1 MAYQMLAVAVGW
13 HVYEL
18 TSSPLHLGLI
28 GLAQFLPS
36 IALVLVVGHV
46 ADRFDR
52 RLIAR
57 TSMAVGAGACLVLV
71 AASAGGTI
79 AEGVIFA
86 VITLIGAARA
96 FQNPAVASLLP
107 ALVPKEDLARAVASS
122 ASATQTAVI
131 AGPALGG
138 FLYVAGPAIVY
149 ATCAALYLVG
159 VILIARIR
167 IHHVPPPPEP
177 TTLASLF
184 GGISFIRSRP
194 IMLGAISLDMV
205 AVLLGGASALL
216 PIYARDI
223 LHTGPWGLGLLR
235 SATAVGALATALWL
249 ARHPLEGG
257 LGRKMFAGVAA
268 FGVSTIVFGLSQAF
282 VLSFAALV
290 VMGAADMVSVVIR
303 QSLVQLGTPDATRG
317 RVNAMNTMFIGAS
330 NQLGE
335 FESGVT
341 AAWWGT
347 VPAVVVGGFGTLLV
361 VALWM
366 RLFPA
371 LAQYDRLEHHLD
383 RAPGSR

>member
-268 FGVSTIVFGLSQAF
+268 FGVSTIVFGLSQVF

-371 LAQYDRLEHHLD
+371 LAKYDRLEHHLD